1 MRRSDRNITE
11 LQQIED
17 ILAGARIL
25 HLGMHDGEYPYVV
38 PMHYGYRLADG
49 RLTLYVH
56 CAREGHKLDCLR
68 ADDRVF
74 AEIDCG
80 EQLVPGETACQYGAV
95 YRCIMARGRGVILT
109 ESQEKCEGLRLLMKT
124 QTGGD
129 YAFDARMAD
138 AVAVIRIDVESYT
151 AKARMK

>member
-1 MRRSDRNITE
+1 MRRSDRSITE

-68 ADDRVF
+68 ANDRVF

-80 EQLVPGETACQYGAV
+80 EQLVPGEAACQYGAV
-95 YRCIMARGRGVILT
+95 YKCIMARGRGVVLT
-109 ESQEKCEGLRLLMKT
+109 ELEEKCEGLRLLMKT

-129 YAFDARMAD
+129 FTFDAHMAE

-151 AKARMK
+151 AKARVK